1 MRDVTSIMTKL
12 EEIAKVW
19 FDLSEKIGDKG
30 SCVLGAGFH
39 FKYNGVPYF
48 MPAQSPWQGSISWE
62 TNKGVIEKM
71 LIDAGATDI
80 WYEWGNMD

>member
-1 MRDVTSIMTKL
+1 MSTMNKFK
-12 EEIAKVW
+12 EIAQTW
-19 FDLSEKIGDKG
+19 FDLSEKVGDKG

-39 FKYNGVPYF
+39 FKYDGVPYF

-62 TNKGVIEKM
+62 TNKDVVEKM
-71 LIDAGATDI
+71 LTDAGATDI

>member
-1 MRDVTSIMTKL
+1 MNKFK
-12 EEIAKVW
+12 EIAKVW
-19 FDLSEKIGDKG
+19 FDLSEKVGDKG

-39 FKYNGVPYF
+39 FKYDDKPYF

-62 TNKGVIEKM
+62 THKDDIEEM
-71 LIDAGATDI
+71 LIAAGATDI

>member
-1 MRDVTSIMTKL
+1 MNKL
-12 EEIAKVW
+12 KEIAQTW
-19 FDLSEKIGDKG
+19 FNLSEKVGDKG

-39 FKYNGVPYF
+39 FKYDGVSYF

-62 TNKGVIEKM
+62 TNKDDIEEM
-71 LIDAGATDI
+71 LKNAGATDI